1 MRYASAMFREFKT
14 VWLLV
19 LIAGMG
25 VSVPPLML
33 LIGGIVGSTMAPS
46 ARWATM
52 PIALM
57 IVGTACAV
65 LPVTRCMARLGRR
78 MTFVI
83 FFGVG
88 CAACLLAGE
97 ALARSSFVLFCL
109 AGALIGA
116 TNAALQQARFAAME
130 SVPVA
135 QASTAASIIM
145 CSGLIAAF
153 LGPEMAVW
161 GRSLSAV
168 EYQGSF
174 WLGGGC
180 FAIAGALVVFYRP
193 KATLPASL
201 SDKPARSVKEML
213 HSRTLV
219 VAIAAG
225 AIAFIVMTFV
235 MTATPISMHLH
246 HGHSLEDT
254 KFVIQSHIAAMFLP
268 SLLTAWLFRLLH
280 IRGVMIAGLLCYAA
294 MIIIGLYDVSVV
306 GFWGQ
311 LVMLGIGWNFLFV
324 SGTALLPTTHSEGER
339 FKAQGLNDSVVFSAQ
354 AIASLLA
361 GWAMS
366 LIDWQSLLLLC
377 LAPMVMMVVA
387 LFWHREPL

>member
-1 MRYASAMFREFKT
+1 MFREFKT

-25 VSVPPLML
+25 TSVPPLML
-33 LIGGIVGSTMAPS
+33 LIGGILGSTMAPS
-46 ARWATM
+46 PRWATM

-57 IVGTACAV
+57 IIGTACAV

-78 MTFVI
+78 MTFFI
-83 FFGVG
+83 FFGIG
-88 CAACLLAGE
+88 ALACLLAGE
-97 ALARSSFVLFCL
+97 ALARSNFVLFCL

-161 GRSLSAV
+161 GRTLSEV
-168 EYQGSF
+168 EYRGSF
-174 WLGGGC
+174 WLGACC
-180 FAIAGALVVFYRP
+180 FAIAGALVALYKP
-193 KATLPASL
+193 KARPPISS
-201 SDKPARSVKEML
+201 SDKPARTVAQML

-268 SLLTAWLFRLLH
+268 SLLTAWLFRLFN

-294 MIIIGLYDVSVV
+294 MIIIGLHDVTVV

-377 LAPMVMMVVA
+377 LAPMVMMVAA
-387 LFWHREPL
+387 LFWHREPV

>member
-1 MRYASAMFREFKT
+1 MFREFKT

-25 VSVPPLML
+25 VSVPPLMM
-33 LIGGIVGSTMAPS
+33 LIGGILGSTMAPS
-46 ARWATM
+46 PRWATM

-78 MTFVI
+78 MTFFI
-83 FFGVG
+83 FFGIG

-97 ALARSSFVLFCL
+97 ALARSNFVLFCL

-161 GRSLSAV
+161 GRSLSGV

-174 WLGGGC
+174 WLGAAC
-180 FAIAGALVVFYRP
+180 FAIAGALMAFYKP
-193 KATLPASL
+193 KATLSASR
-201 SDKPARSVKEML
+201 SDKPARNVMEML

-219 VAIAAG
+219 LAIAAG

-268 SLLTAWLFRLLH
+268 SLLTAWLFRLLQ
-280 IRGVMIAGLLCYAA
+280 IRGVMIAGLWCYAT
-294 MIIIGLYDVSVV
+294 MIIIGLYDVTVV

-387 LFWHREPL
+387 LFWHRESL

>member
-1 MRYASAMFREFKT
+1 MFRDFKT

-19 LIAGMG
+19 LIAGAG
-25 VSVPPLML
+25 TSVPPLMM
-33 LIGGIVGSTMAPS
+33 LIGGILGATMAPS
-46 ARWATM
+46 PRWATM

-65 LPVTRCMARLGRR
+65 LPVTRSMARFGRR
-78 MTFVI
+78 LTFAL
-83 FFGVG
+83 FFGIG
-88 CAACLLAGE
+88 FIACLLAGE
-97 ALARSSFVLFCL
+97 ALAQKSFTLLCV
-109 AGALIGA
+109 AAAMIGS

-135 QASTAASIIM
+135 KASTAASIIM
-145 CSGLIAAF
+145 CSGLIAAY

-161 GRSLSAV
+161 GRSLAAV

-174 WLGGGC
+174 WLGAAC
-180 FAIAGALVVFYRP
+180 FAMSAALLLLYRP
-193 KATLPASL
+193 ATITMHTSESTA
-201 SDKPARSVKEML
+201 ARNIAEML
-213 HSRTLV
+213 HSRTLIL
-219 VAIAAG
+219 AIAAG
-225 AIAFIVMTFV
+225 AIAFMVMTFV

-268 SLLTAWLFRLLH
+268 SLLTAWLFRLLN

-294 MIIIGLYDVSVV
+294 MIVIGLLDVSVG

-311 LVMLGIGWNFLFV
+311 LVVLGIGWNFLFV
-324 SGTALLPTTHSEGER
+324 SGTALLPSTHSEGER
-339 FKAQGLNDSVVFSAQ
+339 FKVQGLNDSVVFSTQ

-377 LAPMVMMVVA
+377 LIPMVVMVVA

>member
-1 MRYASAMFREFKT
+1 MFRDFKT

-19 LIAGMG
+19 LIAGVG
-25 VSVPPLML
+25 TSVPPLMM
-33 LIGGIVGSTMAPS
+33 LIGGILGATMAPS
-46 ARWATM
+46 PRWATM

-65 LPVTRCMARLGRR
+65 LPVTRCMALFGRR
-78 MTFVI
+78 ITFI
-83 FFGVG
+83 LFFGIGFV
-88 CAACLLAGE
+88 ACLLAGE
-97 ALARSSFVLFCL
+97 ALAQASFILLCV
-109 AGALIGA
+109 AAAMIGA

-135 QASTAASIIM
+135 KASTAASIIM
-145 CSGLIAAF
+145 CSGIIAAF

-161 GRSLSAV
+161 GRSLSTV

-174 WLGGGC
+174 WLGAAC
-180 FAIAGALVVFYRP
+180 FAFSGALVGLYRP
-193 KATLPASL
+193 AATSLPANASGP
-201 SDKPARSVKEML
+201 SRTVAEML
-213 HSRTLV
+213 HSRTLIL
-219 VAIAAG
+219 AIAAG
-225 AIAFIVMTFV
+225 AIAFLIMTFV

-268 SLLTAWLFRLLH
+268 SLLTAWLFRLLN
-280 IRGVMIAGLLCYAA
+280 IRGVMIAGLLCYAT
-294 MIIIGLYDVSVV
+294 MIVIGLLDLTVV

-324 SGTALLPTTHSEGER
+324 SGTALLPTTHNEAER
-339 FKAQGLNDSVVFSAQ
+339 FKAQGLNDSLVFSTQ

-377 LAPMVMMVVA
+377 LIPMVVMVVA